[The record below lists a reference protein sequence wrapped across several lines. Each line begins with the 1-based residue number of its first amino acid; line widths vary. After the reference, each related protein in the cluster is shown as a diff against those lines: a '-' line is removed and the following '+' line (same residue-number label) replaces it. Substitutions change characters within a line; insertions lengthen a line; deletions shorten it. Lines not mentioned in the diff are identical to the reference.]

1 MDLRNKM
8 TNPTSLKLLIFGGT
22 GVLGQAIA
30 AKFKSHGYEV
40 TYGVRKVSNPKD
52 QFLLPITNTPVPDL
66 LKGQLF
72 DAIIFAQGANINDSV
87 MNNSLDDLNKLFE
100 ANVSFITETTKSL
113 ISLNLIKHKAKMVV
127 LSSFWEQVTRQEKM
141 SYTIT
146 KAAVG
151 GLVRSLAVDLGRQKK
166 ILVNGILP
174 GIVNSPMVARTLS
187 PEQIANVVSQTPI
200 GELATPV
207 DVANSVYMF
216 GSDLN
221 TGISGQS
228 IFVDRG
234 FSVARTI

>member
-1 MDLRNKM
+1 MPN
-8 TNPTSLKLLIFGGT
+8 LLIFGSTGT
-22 GVLGQAIA
+22 LGGAILDKYRAEKWDVTCAVRKVVNDCDIQLPLTSGVLG
-30 AKFKSHGYEV
+30 S
-40 TYGVRKVSNPKD
+40 RK
-52 QFLLPITNTPVPDL
+52 
-66 LKGQLF
+66 F
-72 DAIIFAQGANINDSV
+72 DAVVFAQGANVNGSATQTGTKE
-87 MNNSLDDLNKLFE
+87 LNELFE
-100 ANVSFITETTKSL
+100 ANVTVIAESVSTLMGANAINEGGR
-113 ISLNLIKHKAKMVV
+113 VV
-127 LSSFWEQVTRQEKM
+127 ILSSLWEQFTRQEKFAY
-141 SYTIT
+141 SVT

-200 GELATPV
+200 GELATPI

-216 GSDLN
+216 GSSLN

>member
-1 MDLRNKM
+1 MPN
-8 TNPTSLKLLIFGGT
+8 LLIFGSTGT
-22 GVLGQAIA
+22 LGGAILDKYRA
-30 AKFKSHGYEV
+30 EKWDV
-40 TYGVRKVSNPKD
+40 TCAVRKVVND
-52 QFLLPITNTPVPDL
+52 CDIQLPLTSTILGD
-66 LKGQLF
+66 KKF
-72 DAIIFAQGANINDSV
+72 DAVVFAQGANVNGSA
-87 MNNSLDDLNKLFE
+87 MQTGTKELNELFE
-100 ANVSFITETTKSL
+100 ANVTVIAESVSTLMGAGSINEGGR
-113 ISLNLIKHKAKMVV
+113 VV
-127 LSSFWEQVTRQEKM
+127 ILSSLWEQFTRQEKFAY
-141 SYTIT
+141 SVT

-174 GIVNSPMVARTLS
+174 GIINSPMVARTLS

-200 GELATPV
+200 GDLATPV

-216 GSDLN
+216 GSSLN

>member
-1 MDLRNKM
+1 MPN
-8 TNPTSLKLLIFGGT
+8 LLIFGSTGT
-22 GVLGQAIA
+22 LGGAILDKYRA
-30 AKFKSHGYEV
+30 EKWDV
-40 TYGVRKVSNPKD
+40 TCAVRKVVND
-52 QFLLPITNTPVPDL
+52 CDIQLPLTSDVL
-66 LKGQLF
+66 GSKKF
-72 DAIIFAQGANINDSV
+72 DAVVFAQGANVNGSA
-87 MNNSLDDLNKLFE
+87 MQTGTKELNELFE
-100 ANVSFITETTKSL
+100 ANVTVIAES
-113 ISLNLIKHKAKMVV
+113 ISTLMGANAINEGARIVI
-127 LSSFWEQVTRQEKM
+127 LSSLWEQFTRQEKFAY
-141 SYTIT
+141 SVT

-174 GIVNSPMVARTLS
+174 GIINSPMVARTLS

-200 GELATPV
+200 GDLATPV

-216 GSDLN
+216 GSALN

>member
-1 MDLRNKM
+1 MPN
-8 TNPTSLKLLIFGGT
+8 LLIFGSTGT
-22 GVLGQAIA
+22 LGGAILDKYRAEKWDITCAVRKVVNDCDIQLPLTSGVLG
-30 AKFKSHGYEV
+30 S
-40 TYGVRKVSNPKD
+40 RK
-52 QFLLPITNTPVPDL
+52 
-66 LKGQLF
+66 F
-72 DAIIFAQGANINDSV
+72 DAVVFAQGANVNGSA
-87 MNNSLDDLNKLFE
+87 MQTGTKELNELFE
-100 ANVSFITETTKSL
+100 ANVTVIAESVSTLMGANAINEGGR
-113 ISLNLIKHKAKMVV
+113 VV
-127 LSSFWEQVTRQEKM
+127 ILSSLWEQFTRQEKFAY
-141 SYTIT
+141 SVT

-174 GIVNSPMVARTLS
+174 GIINSPMVARTLS

-200 GELATPV
+200 GELATPI

-216 GSDLN
+216 GSSLN

>member
-1 MDLRNKM
+1 MPN
-8 TNPTSLKLLIFGGT
+8 LLILGSTGALGG
-22 GVLGQAIA
+22 AILEKYRA
-30 AKFKSHGYEV
+30 EKWDV
-40 TYGVRKVSNPKD
+40 TCAVRKVVND
-52 QFLLPITNTPVPDL
+52 CDIQLPLTSDALVG
-66 LKGQLF
+66 KKF
-72 DAIIFAQGANINDSV
+72 DAVVFAQGANVNGSA
-87 MNNSLDDLNKLFE
+87 MQTGTKELNELFE
-100 ANVSFITETTKSL
+100 ANVTVIAESVSTLMSANAINEGGR
-113 ISLNLIKHKAKMVV
+113 VV
-127 LSSFWEQVTRQEKM
+127 ILSSLWEQFTRQEKFAY
-141 SYTIT
+141 SVT

-187 PEQIANVVSQTPI
+187 PEQIANVLSQTPI

-216 GSDLN
+216 GSALN

>member
-1 MDLRNKM
+1 MPN
-8 TNPTSLKLLIFGGT
+8 LLIVGSTGTLGG
-22 GVLGQAIA
+22 AILDKYRA
-30 AKFKSHGYEV
+30 EKWDA
-40 TYGVRKVSNPKD
+40 TCAVRKVVND
-52 QFLLPITNTPVPDL
+52 CDIQLPISADVL
-66 LKGQLF
+66 GGKKF
-72 DAIIFAQGANINDSV
+72 DAVVFAQGANVNGSA
-87 MNNSLDDLNKLFE
+87 MQTGTKELNELFA
-100 ANVSFITETTKSL
+100 ANITVIAES
-113 ISLNLIKHKAKMVV
+113 ISTLMGADAIKEGGRVV
-127 LSSFWEQVTRQEKM
+127 ILSSIWEQFTRQEKFAY
-141 SYTIT
+141 SVT

-151 GLVRSLAVDLGRQKK
+151 GMVRSLAVDLGRQKK

-187 PEQIANVVSQTPI
+187 PEQIANVLSQTPI
-200 GELATPV
+200 GELATPL

>member
-1 MDLRNKM
+1 MPN
-8 TNPTSLKLLIFGGT
+8 LLIFGSTGT
-22 GVLGQAIA
+22 LGGAILDKYRA
-30 AKFKSHGYEV
+30 EKWDITCA
-40 TYGVRKVSNPKD
+40 VRKVVND
-52 QFLLPITNTPVPDL
+52 CDIQLPLTSDVL
-66 LKGQLF
+66 GSRKF
-72 DAIIFAQGANINDSV
+72 DAVVFAQGANVNGSA
-87 MNNSLDDLNKLFE
+87 MQTGTKELNELFE
-100 ANVSFITETTKSL
+100 ANVTVIAESVSTLMGANAINEGGR
-113 ISLNLIKHKAKMVV
+113 VV
-127 LSSFWEQVTRQEKM
+127 ILSSLWEQFTRQEKFAY
-141 SYTIT
+141 SVT

-174 GIVNSPMVARTLS
+174 GIINSPMVARTLS

-216 GSDLN
+216 GSSLN

-228 IFVDRG
+228 IFVGRG

>member
-1 MDLRNKM
+1 MPN
-8 TNPTSLKLLIFGGT
+8 LLIFGSTGT
-22 GVLGQAIA
+22 LGGAILD
-30 AKFKSHGYEV
+30 KYRSEKWDV
-40 TYGVRKVSNPKD
+40 TCAVRKVVND
-52 QFLLPITNTPVPDL
+52 CDIQLPLTSAIL
-66 LKGQLF
+66 AAKKF
-72 DAIIFAQGANINDSV
+72 DAVVFAQGANVNGSA
-87 MNNSLDDLNKLFE
+87 MQTGTKELNELFE
-100 ANVSFITETTKSL
+100 ANVTVIAESVSTLMGADAI
-113 ISLNLIKHKAKMVV
+113 NQGGRVV
-127 LSSFWEQVTRQEKM
+127 ILSSLWEQFTRQEKFAY
-141 SYTIT
+141 SVT

-216 GSDLN
+216 GSSLN

>member
-1 MDLRNKM
+1 MPN
-8 TNPTSLKLLIFGGT
+8 LLIFGSTGT
-22 GVLGQAIA
+22 LGGAILDKYRA
-30 AKFKSHGYEV
+30 EKWDV
-40 TYGVRKVSNPKD
+40 TCAVRKVVND
-52 QFLLPITNTPVPDL
+52 CDTQLPLTSSVL
-66 LKGQLF
+66 GSKKF
-72 DAIIFAQGANINDSV
+72 DAVVFAQGANVNGSA
-87 MNNSLDDLNKLFE
+87 MQTGTKELNELFE
-100 ANVSFITETTKSL
+100 ANVTVIAESVSTL
-113 ISLNLIKHKAKMVV
+113 MVANAINEGARIV
-127 LSSFWEQVTRQEKM
+127 ILSSLWEQFTRQEKFAY
-141 SYTIT
+141 SVT

-174 GIVNSPMVARTLS
+174 GIINSPMVARTLS

-200 GELATPV
+200 GDLATPV

-216 GSDLN
+216 GSALN

>member
-1 MDLRNKM
+1 MPN
-8 TNPTSLKLLIFGGT
+8 LLIFGSTGT
-22 GVLGQAIA
+22 LGGAILDKYRA
-30 AKFKSHGYEV
+30 EKWDV
-40 TYGVRKVSNPKD
+40 TCAVRKVVND
-52 QFLLPITNTPVPDL
+52 CDIQLPLTSAIL
-66 LKGQLF
+66 AGKKF
-72 DAIIFAQGANINDSV
+72 DAVVFAQGANVNGSA
-87 MNNSLDDLNKLFE
+87 MQTGTKELNELFE
-100 ANVSFITETTKSL
+100 ANVTVIAESVSALMGAGSINEGGR
-113 ISLNLIKHKAKMVV
+113 VV
-127 LSSFWEQVTRQEKM
+127 ILSSLWEQFTRQEKFAY
-141 SYTIT
+141 SVT

-174 GIVNSPMVARTLS
+174 GIINSPMVARTLS

-200 GELATPV
+200 GDLATPV

-216 GSDLN
+216 GSSLN

>member
-1 MDLRNKM
+1 MPN
-8 TNPTSLKLLIFGGT
+8 LLIFGSTGT
-22 GVLGQAIA
+22 LGGAILDKYRAEKWDITCAVRKVVNDCDIQLPLTSGVLG
-30 AKFKSHGYEV
+30 S
-40 TYGVRKVSNPKD
+40 RK
-52 QFLLPITNTPVPDL
+52 
-66 LKGQLF
+66 F
-72 DAIIFAQGANINDSV
+72 DAVVFAQGANVNGSA
-87 MNNSLDDLNKLFE
+87 MQTGTKELNELFE
-100 ANVSFITETTKSL
+100 ANVTVIAESVSTLMGANAINEGGR
-113 ISLNLIKHKAKMVV
+113 VV
-127 LSSFWEQVTRQEKM
+127 ILSSLWEQFTRQEKFAY
-141 SYTIT
+141 SVT

-187 PEQIANVVSQTPI
+187 PEQIANVVNQTPI

-216 GSDLN
+216 GSSLN

>member
-1 MDLRNKM
+1 MPN
-8 TNPTSLKLLIFGGT
+8 LLIFGSTGT
-22 GVLGQAIA
+22 LGGAILERYRA
-30 AKFKSHGYEV
+30 EKWNV
-40 TYGVRKVSNPKD
+40 TCAVRKVVND
-52 QFLLPITNTPVPDL
+52 CDIQLPLTSDALVG
-66 LKGQLF
+66 KKF
-72 DAIIFAQGANINDSV
+72 DAVVFAQGANVNGSA
-87 MNNSLDDLNKLFE
+87 MQTGTKELNELFE
-100 ANVSFITETTKSL
+100 ANVTVIAESVSTLMGANAINEGGR
-113 ISLNLIKHKAKMVV
+113 VV
-127 LSSFWEQVTRQEKM
+127 ILSSLWEQFTRQEKFAY
-141 SYTIT
+141 SVT

-187 PEQIANVVSQTPI
+187 PEQIANVLSQTPI

-216 GSDLN
+216 GSALN

>member
-1 MDLRNKM
+1 MPN
-8 TNPTSLKLLIFGGT
+8 LLIFGSTGT
-22 GVLGQAIA
+22 LGGAILDKYRAEKWGVTCA
-30 AKFKSHGYEV
+30 
-40 TYGVRKVSNPKD
+40 VRKVVND
-52 QFLLPITNTPVPDL
+52 CDIQLPLTSAIL
-66 LKGQLF
+66 ASKKF
-72 DAIIFAQGANINDSV
+72 DAVVFAQGANVNGSA
-87 MNNSLDDLNKLFE
+87 MQTGTKELNELFE
-100 ANVSFITETTKSL
+100 ANVTVIAESVSTLMGANAINEGGR
-113 ISLNLIKHKAKMVV
+113 VV
-127 LSSFWEQVTRQEKM
+127 ILSSLWEQFTRQEKFAY
-141 SYTIT
+141 SVT

-151 GLVRSLAVDLGRQKK
+151 GLVRSLSVDLGRQKK

-216 GSDLN
+216 GSSLN

>member
-1 MDLRNKM
+1 MPNLFIVGS
-8 TNPTSLKLLIFGGT
+8 TGTLGG
-22 GVLGQAIA
+22 AILEKYRA
-30 AKFKSHGYEV
+30 EKWDA
-40 TYGVRKVSNPKD
+40 TCAVRKVVND
-52 QFLLPITNTPVPDL
+52 CDIQLPFSADL
-66 LKGQLF
+66 LGGKKF
-72 DAIIFAQGANINDSV
+72 DAVVFAQGANVNGSA
-87 MNNSLDDLNKLFE
+87 MQTGTNELNELFA
-100 ANVSFITETTKSL
+100 ANITVIAES
-113 ISLNLIKHKAKMVV
+113 ISTLMGADASKEGGRVV
-127 LSSFWEQVTRQEKM
+127 ILSSIWEQFTRQEKFAY
-141 SYTIT
+141 SVT

-151 GLVRSLAVDLGRQKK
+151 GMVRSLAVDLGRQKK

-187 PEQIANVVSQTPI
+187 PEQIANVLSQTPI
-200 GELATPV
+200 GELATPL

>member
-1 MDLRNKM
+1 MPN
-8 TNPTSLKLLIFGGT
+8 LLIFGSTGT
-22 GVLGQAIA
+22 LGGAILDKYRA
-30 AKFKSHGYEV
+30 EKWDV
-40 TYGVRKVSNPKD
+40 TCAVRKVVND
-52 QFLLPITNTPVPDL
+52 CDIQLPLTSDVL
-66 LKGQLF
+66 GSKKF
-72 DAIIFAQGANINDSV
+72 DAVVFAQGANVNGSA
-87 MNNSLDDLNKLFE
+87 MQTGTKELNELFE
-100 ANVSFITETTKSL
+100 ANVTVIAESVSTL
-113 ISLNLIKHKAKMVV
+113 MVANAINEGGRV
-127 LSSFWEQVTRQEKM
+127 VILSSLWEQFTRQEKFAY
-141 SYTIT
+141 SVT

-174 GIVNSPMVARTLS
+174 GIINSPMVARTLS

-200 GELATPV
+200 GDLATPV

-216 GSDLN
+216 GSALN

>member
-1 MDLRNKM
+1 MPN
-8 TNPTSLKLLIFGGT
+8 LLIFGSTGT
-22 GVLGQAIA
+22 LGGAILDKYRAEKWDITSAVRKVVNDCDIQLPLTSGVLG
-30 AKFKSHGYEV
+30 S
-40 TYGVRKVSNPKD
+40 RK
-52 QFLLPITNTPVPDL
+52 
-66 LKGQLF
+66 F
-72 DAIIFAQGANINDSV
+72 DAVVFAQGANVNGSA
-87 MNNSLDDLNKLFE
+87 MQTGTKELNELFE
-100 ANVSFITETTKSL
+100 ANVTVIAESVSTLMGANAINEGGR
-113 ISLNLIKHKAKMVV
+113 VV
-127 LSSFWEQVTRQEKM
+127 ILSSLWEQFTRQEKFAY
-141 SYTIT
+141 SVT

-174 GIVNSPMVARTLS
+174 GIINSPMVARTLS

-216 GSDLN
+216 GSSLN

>member
-1 MDLRNKM
+1 MPN
-8 TNPTSLKLLIFGGT
+8 LLIFGSTGT
-22 GVLGQAIA
+22 LGGAILDKYRA
-30 AKFKSHGYEV
+30 EKWDV
-40 TYGVRKVSNPKD
+40 TCAVRKVVND
-52 QFLLPITNTPVPDL
+52 CDIQLPLTSDVL
-66 LKGQLF
+66 GSKRF
-72 DAIIFAQGANINDSV
+72 DAVVFAQGANVNGSA
-87 MNNSLDDLNKLFE
+87 MQTGTKELNELFE
-100 ANVSFITETTKSL
+100 ANVTVIAESVSTLMGANAINEGGR
-113 ISLNLIKHKAKMVV
+113 VV
-127 LSSFWEQVTRQEKM
+127 ILSSLWEQFTRQEKFAY
-141 SYTIT
+141 SVT

-216 GSDLN
+216 GSSLN

>member
-1 MDLRNKM
+1 MPN
-8 TNPTSLKLLIFGGT
+8 LLIVGSTGTLGG
-22 GVLGQAIA
+22 AILEKYRA
-30 AKFKSHGYEV
+30 EKWDV
-40 TYGVRKVSNPKD
+40 TCAVRKVVND
-52 QFLLPITNTPVPDL
+52 CDIQLPFTADL
-66 LKGQLF
+66 LGGKKF
-72 DAIIFAQGANINDSV
+72 DAVVFAQGANVNGSA
-87 MNNSLDDLNKLFE
+87 MQTGTNELNELFA
-100 ANVSFITETTKSL
+100 ANITVIAES
-113 ISLNLIKHKAKMVV
+113 ISTLMSADAIKEGGRVV
-127 LSSFWEQVTRQEKM
+127 ILSSIWEQFTRQEKFAY
-141 SYTIT
+141 SVT

-151 GLVRSLAVDLGRQKK
+151 GMVRSLAVDLGRQKK

-187 PEQIANVVSQTPI
+187 PEQIANVLIQTPI
-200 GELATPV
+200 GELATPL

>member
-1 MDLRNKM
+1 MPN
-8 TNPTSLKLLIFGGT
+8 LLIFGSTGT
-22 GVLGQAIA
+22 LGGAILE
-30 AKFKSHGYEV
+30 KYRTEKWDV
-40 TYGVRKVSNPKD
+40 TCAVRKVVND
-52 QFLLPITNTPVPDL
+52 CDIQLPLTSDVL
-66 LKGQLF
+66 GSKKF
-72 DAIIFAQGANINDSV
+72 DAVVFAQGANVNGSA
-87 MNNSLDDLNKLFE
+87 MQTGTKELNELFE
-100 ANVSFITETTKSL
+100 ANVTVIAESVSTL
-113 ISLNLIKHKAKMVV
+113 MGANAISEGGRVV
-127 LSSFWEQVTRQEKM
+127 ILSSLWEQFTRQEKFAY
-141 SYTIT
+141 SVT

-187 PEQIANVVSQTPI
+187 PEQVANVLGQTPG
-200 GELATPV
+200 GELASTV

-216 GSDLN
+216 GSALN

>member
-1 MDLRNKM
+1 MPN
-8 TNPTSLKLLIFGGT
+8 LLIFGSPGT
-22 GVLGQAIA
+22 LGGAILDKYRAEKWGVTCA
-30 AKFKSHGYEV
+30 
-40 TYGVRKVSNPKD
+40 VRKVVND
-52 QFLLPITNTPVPDL
+52 CDIQLPLTSDVL
-66 LKGQLF
+66 GSRKF
-72 DAIIFAQGANINDSV
+72 DAVVFAQGANVNGSA
-87 MNNSLDDLNKLFE
+87 MQTGTKEQNELFE
-100 ANVSFITETTKSL
+100 ANVTVIAESVSVLMGAGSINEGGR
-113 ISLNLIKHKAKMVV
+113 VV
-127 LSSFWEQVTRQEKM
+127 ILSSLWEQFTRQEKFAY
-141 SYTIT
+141 SVT

-174 GIVNSPMVARTLS
+174 GIINSPMVARTLS

-200 GELATPV
+200 GDLATPV

-216 GSDLN
+216 GSSLN

>member
-1 MDLRNKM
+1 MLN
-8 TNPTSLKLLIFGGT
+8 LLIFGSTGT
-22 GVLGQAIA
+22 LGGAILDKYRA
-30 AKFKSHGYEV
+30 EKWDV
-40 TYGVRKVSNPKD
+40 TCAVRKVVND
-52 QFLLPITNTPVPDL
+52 CDIQLPLTSAVL
-66 LKGQLF
+66 GSKKF
-72 DAIIFAQGANINDSV
+72 DAVVFAQGANVNGSA
-87 MNNSLDDLNKLFE
+87 MQTGTKELNELFE
-100 ANVSFITETTKSL
+100 ANVTVIAESVSTLMGAGSINEGGR
-113 ISLNLIKHKAKMVV
+113 VV
-127 LSSFWEQVTRQEKM
+127 ILSSLWEQFTRQEKFAY
-141 SYTIT
+141 SVT

-187 PEQIANVVSQTPI
+187 PEQIANVVSQTPV
-200 GELATPV
+200 GDLATPV

-216 GSDLN
+216 GSSLN